1 MERMAATHTI
11 KTAGLT
17 GSVYTAKGSPKYQ
30 LYFRHPQ
37 SRERQRIS
45 LGTENLEMALAKAKA
60 ILQKTGADG
69 IAALKGYARRTGGR
83 TVGEAVDHYLKVS
96 TVATKQD
103 NVNSLLRVLR
113 TATGAADSDKARA
126 LPLAR
131 LSAKLV
137 ADYLRKATVAK
148 TTQKSS
154 LASARAVFCRF
165 TDWQGFAGLPD
176 LSEFRNAATRTGI
189 RTGTNSFQPLPK
201 DVLAK
206 MEEATKRLGGA
217 HRRAYILARYLGL
230 GPKEIAGCRR
240 GWIEERGGKHLL
252 CVRQRPDE
260 NFTLK
265 TGAVRERDLG
275 IPETMVSEL
284 LTADDYMVPGGTPY
298 MRLNWCLRHFNG
310 WLREFIPDRRSALYE
325 LRRQAGSDWL
335 TATGKISLVARMLG
349 HASPTTSARFYATYE
364 RQVDLPEGL
373 WAK

>member
-1 MERMAATHTI
+1 MAETSI
-11 KTAGLT
+11 VCRGMT
-17 GSVYTAKGSPKYQ
+17 GVLYKIGASPFYR
-30 LYFRHPQ
+30 LRFHHPQ
-37 SRERQRIS
+37 TRQRQRIS
-45 LGTENLEMALAKAKA
+45 LGTSDLALAKAKA
-60 ILQKTGADG
+60 KHILSDTAERG
-69 IAALKGYARRTGGR
+69 ITALKDHARRAGGK
-83 TVGEAVDHYLKVS
+83 TIGEAVDHYLKVS
-96 TVATKQD
+96 TVSTKRH

-113 TATGAADSDKARA
+113 TAAGVSDSDKARA
-126 LPLAR
+126 LLLAR
-131 LSAKLV
+131 LNAKLV
-137 ADYLRKATVAK
+137 ANYLRKATVAK

-165 TDWQGFAGLPD
+165 TDWQGFEGLPD
-176 LSEFRNAATRTGI
+176 LSEFRAAATKTGI

-201 DVLAK
+201 DVLAS
-206 MEEATKRLGGA
+206 MDAATKKLGGA

-230 GPKEIAGCRR
+230 GPKEIAGCHR

-260 NFTLK
+260 SFTLK

-275 IPETMVSEL
+275 IPETMVAEL
-284 LTADDYMVPGGTPY
+284 LTADKYMVPGGTPY
-298 MRLNWCLRHFNG
+298 TRLNWCLRHFNG

-373 WAK
+373 WAE

>member
-1 MERMAATHTI
+1 MAETSI
-11 KTAGLT
+11 VCRGMT
-17 GSVYTAKGSPKYQ
+17 GALYKIGASPFYR
-30 LYFRHPQ
+30 LRFHHPQ
-37 SRERQRIS
+37 TRQRQRIS
-45 LGTENLEMALAKAKA
+45 LGTSDLALAKAKA
-60 ILQKTGADG
+60 KHILSDTAERG
-69 IAALKGYARRTGGR
+69 ITALKDHARRAGGK
-83 TVGEAVDHYLKVS
+83 TIGEAVDHYLKVS
-96 TVATKQD
+96 TVSTKRH

-113 TATGAADSDKARA
+113 TAAGASDSDKARA
-126 LPLAR
+126 LLLAR
-131 LSAKLV
+131 LNAKLV
-137 ADYLRKATVAK
+137 ANYLRKATVAK

-165 TDWQGFAGLPD
+165 TDWQGFEGLPD
-176 LSEFRNAATRTGI
+176 LSEFRAAATKTGI

-206 MEEATKRLGGA
+206 MDEATKRLGGA

-230 GPKEIAGCRR
+230 GPKEIAGCHR

-275 IPETMVSEL
+275 IPETMVAEL
-284 LTADDYMVPGGTPY
+284 LTADKYMVPGGTPY
-298 MRLNWCLRHFNG
+298 TRLNWCLRHFNG

-373 WAK
+373 WAE